1 MSHTSAIKSIKI
13 QSISALRAAIEEL
26 SSQGVRANLI
36 ENATPRAY
44 YNDQQGM
51 GVAPFV
57 IQLPQAKYD
66 IGVYPTSDGGY
77 EMRTDFFGGSVA
89 KEVGVVAC
97 SSETSE
103 QAKLG
108 KIFQYYAL
116 NAAEEQA
123 RNQGLMTQRVTGDE
137 GAIELVLTGY

>member
-1 MSHTSAIKSIKI
+1 M
-13 QSISALRAAIEEL
+13 RAAIEEL
-26 SSQGVRANLI
+26 QSQGVRANLI

-44 YNDQQGM
+44 YNDQAGL
-51 GVAPFV
+51 GLAPYV
-57 IQLPQAKYD
+57 IQLPQARYD
-66 IGVYPTSDGGY
+66 IGVYQDGDGY
-77 EMRTDFFGGSVA
+77 EMRTDFYGGSVA

-97 SSETSE
+97 SAATAE

-123 RNQGLMTQRVTGDE
+123 RNQGLMTQRVTGNE